1 MKTIPLVKVIDS
13 SKMCWKWQRN
23 RNRDWTGIGIGSPL
37 TESSQ
42 VPSIVHPSTDLQWNM
57 GLLKLA
63 EQSLIESKFTN
74 PSHVGVFRDARS
86 ACGVMV
92 AYTAGFGAPGSN
104 GILHFPPLCP
114 ILCIN
119 PTSRIHSTLQKNSVE
134 YQLNFWYKRL
144 SFTREIQ
151 EQVTNPNLCPNII
164 IVLSFLYFMYILKID
179 KMSYDSQVFK
189 MWFS

>member
-1 MKTIPLVKVIDS
+1 MGFPHPTSNQGPIVVHCGGVVVLRCYFQLSQILKSDVVGQCRFVGCGLIIPLS
-13 SKMCWKWQRN
+13 
-23 RNRDWTGIGIGSPL
+23 
-37 TESSQ
+37 
-42 VPSIVHPSTDLQWNM
+42 
-57 GLLKLA
+57 
-63 EQSLIESKFTN
+63 
-74 PSHVGVFRDARS
+74 ARIP
-86 ACGVMV
+86 
-92 AYTAGFGAPGSN
+92 TRAGFGAPGSN
-104 GILHFPPLCP
+104 GILSFPPLCP

-134 YQLNFWYKRL
+134 YRRNFWYKRL

-189 MWFS
+189 M